1 MECKANLEFNLPEQE
16 VDFKVAVASLDLALF
31 ILEFKQEVRSKAKYG
46 QLKEGE
52 VLSWYD
58 FYDFLNESVRES
70 GISDLINSIP

>member
-16 VDFKVAVASLDLALF
+16 VDFKIAVASLDLALF
-31 ILEFKQEVRSKAKYG
+31 ILEFKQKVRSKAKYG

-58 FYDFLNESVRES
+58 FYDFLNESISGS
-70 GISDLINSIP
+70 GINDLIESIP

>member
-16 VDFKVAVASLDLALF
+16 FDFKVAVAGLDLALF